1 MKIYTLLFFLLIT
14 SVTNAQV
21 QDLFERESDYHHFN
35 GNVLVQTSN
44 SINYEASFGY
54 ADLEQ
59 EISFQKYTRFDI
71 GSLTKQ
77 FTAAAI
83 LHLVHVGKIN
93 TDDPIN
99 DHLGSFAN
107 NKWTKVTI
115 HQLLTHTSGIPSI
128 YQTEQGLDIFFPQEQ
143 RIDLKDLIAKFSAG
157 KLISSPGKEFN
168 YSNSGY
174 VLLAAI
180 IENVS
185 GISFEDYLQT
195 KLFDAY
201 GLENTSFLPDSN
213 SALPYFGYLPSN
225 IERAPIYHYSWSI
238 GAGGVYSTTHDL
250 STWVEVITGDN
261 FLTPELRETF
271 ITNHTKDLGNVGYG
285 YGWQITREGIVEHDG
300 GTYGFISFLSFD
312 PNTKDHH
319 VLLTNR
325 SFESINDFGKSG
337 SKIRSLS
344 NNIWDLKSGREIE
357 IHPQRSE
364 HKIASDSIL
373 LDSGEQLLI
382 QQSERGNYVFY
393 SGSNL
398 SEIIPNTPVAPDSE
412 LNKKVLNIA
421 NHLEKGQYWRFA
433 SYCNGEMKFVA
444 YSGLFRL
451 GFGPM
456 KKRVGDNLEL
466 IPFLV
471 NESSAM
477 LRMKGANGSLHLIVY
492 FNEEGKVMGVYDRD
506 FYSPKVPRKMK
517 AYPIGKNQL
526 FIDGFPYGENSATL
540 TLKNDSVVI
549 EQFGRE
555 VSFKEK

>member
-14 SVTNAQV
+14 SATNAQV
-21 QDLFERESDYHHFN
+21 QDLIEREAAYHHFN
-35 GNVLVQTSN
+35 GNVLVQSSS

-54 ADLEQ
+54 ADLEK
-59 EISFQKYTRFDI
+59 ETSIHKHSRFDI
-71 GSLTKQ
+71 GSLTKK

-83 LHLVHVGKIN
+83 LHLVHDGKIN
-93 TDDPIN
+93 LDDRIN

-107 NKWTKVTI
+107 NKWKKVTI

-128 YQTEQGLDIFFPQEQ
+128 YQTEQGLDIFFPEEEP
-143 RIDLKDLIAKFSAG
+143 IALEDLILKFSEG

-180 IENVS
+180 IENVTGS
-185 GISFEDYLQT
+185 TFEEYLQR
-195 KLFDAY
+195 KIFDAY
-201 GLENTSFLPDSN
+201 GLEHTSFLPDSN

-225 IERAPIYHYSWSI
+225 IVRAPIYHYSWSI

-250 STWVEVITGDN
+250 STWVEVITSDN
-261 FLTPELRETF
+261 FLTQELRATF
-271 ITNHTKDLGNVGYG
+271 ITNHTRDLGNLGYG
-285 YGWQITREGIVEHDG
+285 YGWQITRDGIVEHDG

-312 PNTKDHH
+312 PKTKDHH

-325 SFESINDFGKSG
+325 SFESITDFGKSG
-337 SKIRSLS
+337 EKIRSLS
-344 NNIWDLKSGREIE
+344 NKIWDIKNGKEIE
-357 IHPQRSE
+357 IHPKRSDN
-364 HKIASDSIL
+364 KIASHNVL
-373 LDSGEQLLI
+373 LDTREQI
-382 QQSERGNYVFY
+382 VIEQTETGNYVFY

-398 SEIIPNTPVAPDSE
+398 SDIIPNTAIAPDSE
-412 LNKKVLNIA
+412 LNKKVLNIS

-451 GFGPM
+451 GFSSM
-456 KKRVGDNLEL
+456 RKRVGDNLEI

-477 LRMKGANGSLHLIVY
+477 LRMKGDDGSLHLIIY
-492 FNEEGKVMGVYDRD
+492 FNEEGKVMGVYDRN
-506 FYSPKVPRKMK
+506 FYSPKDPQKMK
-517 AYPIGKNQL
+517 AYPIGENQL

-540 TLKNDSVVI
+540 TLKNDTVVI

-555 VSFKEK
+555 VSFKKK

>member
-14 SVTNAQV
+14 SATNAQV
-21 QDLFERESDYHHFN
+21 QDLIEREAAYHHFN
-35 GNVLVQTSN
+35 GNVLVQSSS

-54 ADLEQ
+54 ADLEK
-59 EISFQKYTRFDI
+59 ETSIHKHSRFDI

-83 LHLVHVGKIN
+83 LHLVHDGKIN
-93 TDDPIN
+93 LDDRIN

-107 NKWTKVTI
+107 NKWKKVTI

-128 YQTEQGLDIFFPQEQ
+128 YQTEQGLDIFFPEEEP
-143 RIDLKDLIAKFSAG
+143 IALEDLILKFSEG

-180 IENVS
+180 IENVTGS
-185 GISFEDYLQT
+185 TFEEYLQR
-195 KLFDAY
+195 KIFDAY
-201 GLENTSFLPDSN
+201 GLEHTSFLPDSN

-225 IERAPIYHYSWSI
+225 IVRAPIYHYSWSI

-250 STWVEVITGDN
+250 STWVEVITSDN
-261 FLTPELRETF
+261 FLTQELRATF
-271 ITNHTKDLGNVGYG
+271 ITNHTRDLGNLGYG
-285 YGWQITREGIVEHDG
+285 YGWQITRDGIVEHDG

-312 PNTKDHH
+312 PKTKDHH

-325 SFESINDFGKSG
+325 SFESITDFGKSG
-337 SKIRSLS
+337 EKIRSLS
-344 NNIWDLKSGREIE
+344 NKIWDIKNGKEIE
-357 IHPQRSE
+357 IHPKRSDN
-364 HKIASDSIL
+364 KIASHNVL
-373 LDSGEQLLI
+373 LDTREQI
-382 QQSERGNYVFY
+382 VIEQTETGNYVFY

-398 SEIIPNTPVAPDSE
+398 SDIIPNTAIAPDSE
-412 LNKKVLNIA
+412 LNKKVLNIS

-451 GFGPM
+451 GFSSM
-456 KKRVGDNLEL
+456 RKRVGDNLEI

-477 LRMKGANGSLHLIVY
+477 LRMKGDDGSLHLIIY
-492 FNEEGKVMGVYDRD
+492 FNEEGKVLGVYDRN
-506 FYSPKVPRKMK
+506 FYSPKDPQKMK
-517 AYPIGKNQL
+517 AYPIGENQL

-540 TLKNDSVVI
+540 TLKNDTVVI

-555 VSFKEK
+555 VSFKKK